1 MHGQTA
7 ANSRVGEP
15 AQLLVLLITSNKRR
29 ADMTVGLFARL
40 TFGKINPSYEQICMT
55 FSRNVDKWAKEQM
68 GGDLGSRVTL
78 TFELPKLTGQ
88 GGLKLTK
95 HRRSRVLPLPVIW
108 LRFALSTVNRA
119 QRAVDCVTPSVPPH

>member
-1 MHGQTA
+1 
-7 ANSRVGEP
+7 
-15 AQLLVLLITSNKRR
+15 
-29 ADMTVGLFARL
+29 MTVGLFARL
-40 TFGKINPSYEQICMT
+40 TFGKINLSYEPIFMT

-88 GGLKLTK
+88 GGTK
-95 HRRSRVLPLPVIW
+95 HRRSRALPLPVIW
-108 LRFALSTVNRA
+108 LRVALSTVNRA